1 MSFYSN
7 YIVCIKVIILI
18 IFGGGGGGDIEPETN
33 NGVFVLVNEIPL
45 FNLKTNLPYC
55 NTFRYTLKSRYVY
68 DICKIK
74 LTKVRI
80 S

>member
-1 MSFYSN
+1 MYKSYHFDN
-7 YIVCIKVIILI
+7 
-18 IFGGGGGGDIEPETN
+18 FWRGWGDIEPETN

-45 FNLKTNLPYC
+45 FNLKTHLPYC
-55 NTFRYTLKSRYVY
+55 NTSRYTLKSRYVY

-80 S
+80 SYYM